1 MNGIKETLFLIISD
15 FAFSSIIFIWYILYK
30 LGLNVTNPLFALLI
44 TFIQNII
51 ILSILLKK
59 KKITKDNALRYGFI
73 LFILKILPLLSFF
86 PNYLNFTLKDIII
99 TVYVY
104 IIYMLLIII
113 IIEIFGIDIDF
124 TKIMTDDF
132 FGENYEKTFT
142 TKIYD
147 YTYDEIISKI
157 F

>member
-51 ILSILLKK
+51 VLSILLKK

-147 YTYDEIISKI
+147 YTYNEIISKI

>member
-1 MNGIKETLFLIISD
+1 MTGIKETLFLMISD

-51 ILSILLKK
+51 VLSILLKK

-73 LFILKILPLLSFF
+73 LFILKFLPLLSFF

-99 TVYVY
+99 TVYIY
-104 IIYMLLIII
+104 IIYMLIIII
-113 IIEIFGIDIDF
+113 IIEIFGIDIDL
-124 TKIMTDDF
+124 TKIMSDDF
-132 FGENYEKTFT
+132 FGENYEKTFS